1 MSKLNLPFEGLGDGS
16 MDTSAPNCSP
26 LDTSM
31 DQSIG
36 SAAPIFGAPS
46 AGAFLPRPLALASY
60 AALTTSVDRG
70 KKAMGIWRFRIIP
83 WIGHFLHG
91 HHHPPRLKWINYSKL
106 NEQILR
112 WHDKVSWRNPFGLKS
127 IEPWGWKRCPEFHAT
142 IFSRYSNK
150 FFYYKVADV

>member
-36 SAAPIFGAPS
+36 SAAPMFGAPS

-60 AALTTSVDRG
+60 AALTCTDYARRSW
-70 KKAMGIWRFRIIP
+70 KKPWGSGGFNQRRVVIRIIP

-91 HHHPPRLKWINYSKL
+91 HHHPPHLKWIKL

-112 WHDKVSWRNPFGLKS
+112 
-127 IEPWGWKRCPEFHAT
+127 
-142 IFSRYSNK
+142 
-150 FFYYKVADV
+150 

>member
-70 KKAMGIWRFRIIP
+70 KK
-83 WIGHFLHG
+83 
-91 HHHPPRLKWINYSKL
+91 
-106 NEQILR
+106 
-112 WHDKVSWRNPFGLKS
+112 
-127 IEPWGWKRCPEFHAT
+127 PWGSGGFESFHGLDISYMDIT
-142 IFSRYSNK
+142 TLLTSSGLITVN
-150 FFYYKVADV
+150 